1 MGQIRQL
8 TEQIQSGKLSA
19 QDALEATIARIEE
32 RDDELNA
39 VVVRNYERARAD
51 AAKADQQVAEGYRA
65 PLLGVPMTIKESFD
79 LAGTPSTWGLSESRQ
94 NVAAADSRVVRRL
107 KEAGAIIV
115 GKTNV
120 PPELADFQSS
130 NPIYG
135 ATHNPHMHGR
145 SPGGSSGGSA
155 AALAAGYV
163 PAEVGTDIGG
173 SIRLPAAFCGV
184 WGLKTTFGLVSRD
197 GHAWPGTDGAA
208 LPLSVAGPLARTP
221 QDLDLLLTVIAE
233 HPIPAPRALPVT
245 GARLAVIDSHPV
257 GPIGS
262 DVAHV
267 IDETCARAEAAGY
280 SVDRVPDLPDLA
292 AMHADYIKMLLT
304 VLSRGVAPDG
314 VPTLGLTDWFDML
327 DTQARNARAWSAR
340 LETMY
345 DGILAPVF
353 GTTAFE
359 IDEGDMRRRT
369 IDIDGE
375 ATECGR
381 QLAWAGLATYTNL
394 PSVSFPAGKG
404 SDGLPVGLQLI
415 GPHFG
420 DRDVIALATV
430 LAI

>member
-8 TEQIQSGKLSA
+8 TEQIQSGKLRA
-19 QDALEATIARIEE
+19 QDALEAAIERIEE
-32 RDDELNA
+32 RDGELNA
-39 VVVRNYERARAD
+39 VVVRNYEQARAQ
-51 AAKADQQVAEGYRA
+51 AAEADQQVAEGYRA

-79 LAGTPSTWGLSESRQ
+79 LAGTPSTWGLSDARQ
-94 NVAAADSRVVRRL
+94 NIAARDSRVVGRL
-107 KEAGAIIV
+107 KSAGAIIL

-135 ATHNPHMHGR
+135 ATHNPHMRGR

-197 GHAWPGTDGAA
+197 GHSSPGTDGAA

-221 QDLDLLLTVIAE
+221 QDLDLLLNVIAE
-233 HPIPAPRALPVT
+233 HPVPAPRALPVT

-257 GPIGS
+257 GPIDS
-262 DVAHV
+262 DVERV

-304 VLSRGVAPDG
+304 VLSRGVPPAG
-314 VPTLGLTDWFDML
+314 VSALGLTDWFDML

-340 LETMY
+340 LATMY
-345 DGILAPVF
+345 DGILAPTF

-359 IDEGDMRRRT
+359 IDDGDMRQRT

-404 SDGLPVGLQLI
+404 RDGLPIGLQLI

-420 DRDVIALATV
+420 DRDVIALATA
-430 LAI
+430 LAL